1 MRTRHGVVAMAGFIC
16 CLAAGACSGSA
27 TGEGGPAPTSED
39 GASGSESSATPTQ
52 AQPSSTP
59 CPGPGRRPTGKIAYS
74 HLDQD
79 GDWSIWIMNPDGTG
93 RECLLDTPEPD
104 EAPAWSPDGRR
115 LAFSAGDNL
124 YVAESDGTGLTMLRS
139 GGGGSVGSPEW
150 SPDGASIVFSGSPA
164 GVEEPDI
171 MVMDASG
178 GSART
183 LIRSGDRFFYVNE
196 PHWSPDGRSVLF
208 VAAREGWSDLYVMD
222 PDGSEVRL
230 LLRRGFD
237 LDGSGLAWSP
247 DGERIAFQADRGGG
261 CLFVVDA
268 DGQRVRRLVPGCS
281 VGVDLTW
288 SPDGSR
294 IIWGPSDN
302 GPGDLYSVSSR
313 GGRVD
318 VVEDSAV
325 AASPAWQPS

>member
-1 MRTRHGVVAMAGFIC
+1 MRASHGRVAVTVLIG
-16 CLAAGACSGSA
+16 CLATGACTASRSGEEGPGLRPDDGTTGSQSPSGS
-27 TGEGGPAPTSED
+27 TAP
-39 GASGSESSATPTQ
+39 
-52 AQPSSTP
+52 PSSPP
-59 CPGPGRRPTGKIAYS
+59 CPGPDRRPVGKIAYS

-93 RECLLDTPEPD
+93 RECLLDTPAPD

-115 LAFSAGDNL
+115 LVFSAGDDL
-124 YVAESDGTGLTMLRS
+124 YVADSDGNRLTMLQS
-139 GGGGSVGSPEW
+139 GGRGSVSSPEW
-150 SPDGASIVFSGSPA
+150 SPGGDSIVFTRTPA

-171 MVMDASG
+171 LTIDASG
-178 GSART
+178 GRAKT
-183 LIRSGDRFFYVNE
+183 LIRSGERFFYVDE
-196 PHWSPDGRSVLF
+196 PHWSPDGETVLF
-208 VAAREGWSDLYVMD
+208 LAARGGWSDLYGID
-222 PDGSEVRL
+222 PDGSKVGL

-247 DGERIAFQADRGGG
+247 DGDRIVFQADLGGG
-261 CLFVVDA
+261 CLFVVDTRTR
-268 DGQRVRRLVPGCS
+268 RVRRLVPECS

-313 GGRVD
+313 GGQVD